1 MLYVQIIVILAAYV
15 IYMEGNLSTYIIN
28 LDNNIL
34 LFAKLKV
41 VKELCWLTTY
51 TKPLDKYN
59 AYDVRRKILLVY
71 VQLYPIGYVLYTVCS
86 ARKY

>member
-1 MLYVQIIVILAAYV
+1 ML
-15 IYMEGNLSTYIIN
+15 
-28 LDNNIL
+28 
-34 LFAKLKV
+34 
-41 VKELCWLTTY
+41 KELCWLTTY

-86 ARKY
+86 ARKYKYAVVR